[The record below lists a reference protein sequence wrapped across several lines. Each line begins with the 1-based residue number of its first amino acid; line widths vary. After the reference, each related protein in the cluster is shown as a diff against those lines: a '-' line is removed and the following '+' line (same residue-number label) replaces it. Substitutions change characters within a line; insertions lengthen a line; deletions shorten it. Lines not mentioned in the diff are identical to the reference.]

1 MHVSS
6 HLWTYCVWQQPVK
19 PNSHMVH
26 NLCHWE
32 ISDSWVDG
40 YAAIKLGRTILLSQ
54 FLLNNENF
62 GCRSTLLHFLHSLSL
77 SSSSLIALT
86 AEKLNFKALTGWWTM
101 HSPRQDTWQH
111 TCTRIST
118 IALRLNMKNGPI
130 IYLLY
135 QLHCVLVGCLNILQN
150 NTIQNNWHLWTIQ
163 AADKA
168 CKTIFRLIQNLKRE
182 LSIAL
187 HSQQIGK

>member
-1 MHVSS
+1 
-6 HLWTYCVWQQPVK
+6 
-19 PNSHMVH
+19 MVH
-26 NLCHWE
+26 NSCHWE

-62 GCRSTLLHFLHSLSL
+62 GCRSTLLYFLVSLSL
-77 SSSSLIALT
+77 SSSSLTALT
-86 AEKLNFKALTGWWTM
+86 AEKLNFKVLTGWRTM
-101 HSPRQDTWQH
+101 HSTCQDTQQY
-111 TCTRIST
+111 TCTHIST
-118 IALRLNMKNGPI
+118 IALTLNMKKGPI

-135 QLHCVLVGCLNILQN
+135 QLHCNLVGCLNILQN

-168 CKTIFRLIQNLKRE
+168 FLFILSTSLYFGGLSLIYCKTVWYKTTGTSGQ
-182 LSIAL
+182 SW
-187 HSQQIGK
+187 QQT